1 MKPIEELTFTD
12 DFMFGHIMQNK
23 EICKGLLERLLEIK
37 IDHIEYPQLQKHIAP
52 HYNSKGIR
60 LDVYVQDS
68 KRIFDIEIQNILDE
82 DLPKRT
88 RYYQSMLD
96 IDNLLKGEDYDTLKE
111 SFIIFICTFDPFG
124 KNLSTYTFRNLCIEK
139 PSLELDDK
147 TTKIIFNA
155 EAFET
160 EKDVAISAFLRYISK
175 RIPTDSFTEKLDSLV
190 EKSKD
195 NQKLRSE
202 YLAMNL
208 HDRDIKKQAYKDG
221 LEEGISQG
229 FSQGALQK
237 ALETARNMLVY
248 GDSVEKIAK
257 ITNISLETV
266 KKLAKEI
273 K

>member
-1 MKPIEELTFTD
+1 M
-12 DFMFGHIMQNK
+12 
-23 EICKGLLERLLEIK
+23 
-37 IDHIEYPQLQKHIAP
+37 
-52 HYNSKGIR
+52 
-60 LDVYVQDS
+60 
-68 KRIFDIEIQNILDE
+68 
-82 DLPKRT
+82 
-88 RYYQSMLD
+88 
-96 IDNLLKGEDYDTLKE
+96 
-111 SFIIFICTFDPFG
+111 
-124 KNLSTYTFRNLCIEK
+124 
-139 PSLELDDK
+139 SLELRDQ

-175 RIPTDSFTEKLDSLV
+175 RIPTDSFTEKLDRLV

-229 FSQGALQK
+229 ALQTK
-237 ALETARNMLVY
+237 LETARKFITLNIPY
-248 GDSVEKIAK
+248 EQIAQG
-257 ITNISLETV
+257 TGLSLETV
-266 KKLAKEI
+266 KELAKEI

>member
-1 MKPIEELTFTD
+1 M
-12 DFMFGHIMQNK
+12 
-23 EICKGLLERLLEIK
+23 
-37 IDHIEYPQLQKHIAP
+37 
-52 HYNSKGIR
+52 
-60 LDVYVQDS
+60 
-68 KRIFDIEIQNILDE
+68 
-82 DLPKRT
+82 
-88 RYYQSMLD
+88 
-96 IDNLLKGEDYDTLKE
+96 
-111 SFIIFICTFDPFG
+111 
-124 KNLSTYTFRNLCIEK
+124 
-139 PSLELDDK
+139 
-147 TTKIIFNA
+147 
-155 EAFET
+155 
-160 EKDVAISAFLRYISK
+160 
-175 RIPTDSFTEKLDSLV
+175 

-257 ITNISLETV
+257 ITNLPLETV
-266 KKLAKEI
+266 KELAKEV